1 MKRLTLLFFTTLVVL
16 GAYAQNCPPSHPYEA
31 CGRCWES
38 ASQAQS
44 GGCNETNEPDN
55 PPAAPSNLVSASVT
69 TTSVSIQWNDNSSD
83 EEGFEIYRNN
93 SLVATVGANVTSYT
107 SQNLSSST
115 TYSFEVLAYNGSLK
129 SSKSN
134 TLQVTTE
141 EEQSTAPAAPSNLVS
156 TSVTTTSVGLQ
167 WNDNSSDEEGFEIYR
182 NNSLVATVGA
192 NVTSYNNQNLSS
204 NTTYTFEVLAYSG
217 SLKSS
222 RSNALQATTEKDD
235 IPVDELGNVSL
246 SSRDEGNGW
255 VVEWNSVTNA
265 TAYSLNI
272 TTKDGN
278 TTLSNDNIVVTGLSY
293 SENNPTEDIT
303 YVYTLTASN
312 ATATKQSNPVQ
323 KIRSSCNG
331 GTADEQGKV
340 SGKFTPKNGK
350 ILMFLGQD
358 NNSIDEYVNTGQFPA
373 IGGFTNYT
381 NIYDFAGLENI
392 NNYGSGDMCIQC
404 GIDKYPSAAVA
415 IGLYMVEDNDG
426 KGEDHPNGLTDVVNG
441 VYDASIDKF
450 ANFAKANP
458 TTPFFL
464 RIGYEFDGTWNF
476 YDPTKYINA
485 YRYLV
490 DRLNAQGV
498 ENVAYVWQSAAY
510 GFTYNSNP
518 IDAWYPGDEYVDY
531 IGLSFFFYDEGFNG
545 PNLQFL
551 LDMAR
556 NKQKPVMMAEV
567 SAQYYDFDENTF
579 TTYDNPGLKTP
590 MTGEAMWNQ
599 YFEDQLKPFIEGN
612 EDVIRAI
619 SYINADWQ
627 SQEQWMW
634 PDAGNGYWGDTRVQ
648 QNPYIAQQWNS
659 WITSGQF
666 QNGDANLYQILTT
679 GDCGTTT
686 PPPVEGVLPGI
697 PQNIAAS
704 SNSSSSINVSWSS
717 ASDAESYVVKY
728 SVASGNYTDSVTTTS
743 TQTTINNLEA
753 ETNYYVNVYAINAE
767 GSGDLGT
774 ETSATTQAVPVQG
787 DKIEGKFTPKNGKT
801 MLAIG
806 QDLAAM
812 SGYREGNMPEPAAA
826 VAYVSFFMLTQDN
839 YGINY
844 GATGMDND
852 GNFTDVDTDWGS
864 GPLNASS
871 TALGWDQSALIMAM
885 SITEN
890 WNLNGLQGIANGQ
903 YEQHIDKLALFC
915 NTFPDKKI
923 YLRIGYEFDGRWNSQ
938 ETAGGNYPA
947 GYHKQEEYK
956 AAWRHIVDGMN
967 ARGVNNVAYVWQSS
981 TSPVDDVLDGYF
993 GYDGNL
999 AAAREDI
1006 SGWYPGDEY
1015 VDWCGISWFI
1025 SPTEAS
1031 NYFGFDDV
1039 PNLPN
1044 QDDLADEML
1053 AFAREHNKPVMIAEA
1068 TPQGYDLEISEYD
1081 PTPSMISR
1089 AATGYTYEGAKTLF
1103 TEGLSA
1109 AEEQFAPGTWFGNY
1123 DAQEAWDR
1131 WFTPFLDYIHAN
1143 DDVIRSV
1150 TYINANWNTQ
1160 AKWASPYAE
1169 GYWGDTRIEANP
1181 AIKALWLEETNS
1193 DFWLLGSPSISS
1205 ELFDDASNAREVS
1218 LKEELENIEVVLYPN
1233 PVHHTLR
1240 IKGMKEVPTMQLY
1253 SSQGVLMKE
1262 QKGYSIDVSQMTSGL
1277 YILKI
1282 NNELMKKVIIE

>member
-1 MKRLTLLFFTTLVVL
+1 MKRLTLLILTTIVVL
-16 GAYAQNCPPSHPYEA
+16 GSYAQNCPPSHPYEA
-31 CGRCWES
+31 CGRCWEN
-38 ASQAQS
+38 AAQAQA
-44 GGCNETNEPDN
+44 GGCEETNDPTS
-55 PPAAPSNLVSASVT
+55 PPN
-69 TTSVSIQWNDNSSD
+69 
-83 EEGFEIYRNN
+83 
-93 SLVATVGANVTSYT
+93 
-107 SQNLSSST
+107 
-115 TYSFEVLAYNGSLK
+115 
-129 SSKSN
+129 
-134 TLQVTTE
+134 
-141 EEQSTAPAAPSNLVS
+141 APSNLVS
-156 TSVTTTSVGLQ
+156 TSVTTSSVSIQ
-167 WNDNSSDEEGFEIYR
+167 WNDNSTDEEGFEVYR
-182 NNSLVATVGA
+182 NNNLVATVGA
-192 NVTSYNNQNLSS
+192 NVTSYNSQNLSS
-204 NTTYTFEVLAYSG
+204 NTTYTFEVLAFNG
-217 SLKSS
+217 TLKSS
-222 RSNALQATTEKDD
+222 ATSPLQITTEED
-235 IPVDELGNVSL
+235 IPSDELGNVAL
-246 SSRDEGNGW
+246 SSRNQGNGW
-255 VVEWNSVTNA
+255 VIEWNSVNNA
-265 TAYSLNI
+265 TSYSLNI
-272 TTKDGN
+272 TTKEGN
-278 TTLSNDNIVVTGLSY
+278 TELSNDDLIVTGLSY
-293 SENNPTEDIT
+293 SEGNPVEDRT
-303 YVYTLTASN
+303 YIYTLTASN
-312 ATATKQSNPVQ
+312 ATDSKQSNLVQ

-331 GTADEQGKV
+331 SADEQGKV

-350 ILMFLGQD
+350 VLMFLGQD
-358 NNSIDEYVNTGQFPA
+358 NNSVDEYVNSGQFPT

-381 NIYDFAGLENI
+381 NIYDFAGLESI

-490 DRLNAQGV
+490 DRLNAQNV

-556 NKQKPVMMAEV
+556 NKQKPIMMAEV

-590 MTGEAMWNQ
+590 MTGEAMWQQ

-648 QNPYIAQQWNS
+648 QNPYIAQQWNT

-666 QNGDANLYQILTT
+666 QNGDPNLYQILTT
-679 GDCGTTT
+679 GGCGDDT
-686 PPPVEGVLPGI
+686 PPDDDNPPVEGVLPGV
-697 PQNIAAS
+697 PSNIAAT
-704 SNSSSSINVSWSS
+704 SNSSSSISVSWS
-717 ASDAESYVVKY
+717 AATDAERYVVKY
-728 SVASGNYTDSVTTTS
+728 GLSSGNYTDSLTVTS
-743 TQTTINNLEA
+743 TSTTINNLQA

-774 ETSATTQAVPVQG
+774 ETSATTQAAPVLG

-812 SGYREGNMPEPAAA
+812 SGYREGEMPEPAAA

-852 GNFTDVDTDWGS
+852 GNFTGVDTDWGS

-871 TALGWDQSALIMAM
+871 TALGWDQSALIIAM

-890 WNLNGLQGIANGQ
+890 WNLNGLQGIASGQ
-903 YEQHIDKLALFC
+903 YEQYIDKLALFC
-915 NTFPDKKI
+915 NTFSEKKI

-993 GYDGNL
+993 GNNGDL

-1006 SGWYPGDEY
+1006 SGWYPGDDY

-1053 AFAREHNKPVMIAEA
+1053 AFAREHNKPVMIAES
-1068 TPQGYDLEISEYD
+1068 TPQGYDFEISEFD

-1123 DAQEAWDR
+1123 EAQEAWDR
-1131 WFTPFLDYIHAN
+1131 WFTPFLDYIHN
-1143 DDVIRSV
+1143 NEDVIRSV

-1160 AKWASPYAE
+1160 AKWASPYNE
-1169 GYWGDTRIEANP
+1169 GYWGDTRIESNP

-1193 DFWLLGSPSISS
+1193 DFWLLGSPSIAND
-1205 ELFDDASNAREVS
+1205 LYDGASNARV
-1218 LKEELENIEVVLYPN
+1218 LGVDENEIVQNTTVVLYPN
-1233 PVHHTLR
+1233 PVKNTLN
-1240 IKGMKEVPTMQLY
+1240 IKGLNEVPTLQLY
-1253 SSQGVLMKE
+1253 STQGVLLMEKE
-1262 QKGYSIDVSQMTSGL
+1262 GFSMDVSKLTRGL
-1277 YILKI
+1277 YVLKI
-1282 NNELMKKVIIE
+1282 NDQLMKKVIIE

>member
-1 MKRLTLLFFTTLVVL
+1 MKRLTLLFFATLVAL
-16 GAYAQNCPPSHPYEA
+16 STYAQNCPPSHPYEA

-44 GGCNETNEPDN
+44 GGCDETTDPTD
-55 PPAAPSNLVSASVT
+55 PPSAPSNLVSTSVT
-69 TTSVSIQWNDNSSD
+69 QTSVGIQWNDNSSD

-93 SLVATVGANVTSYT
+93 TLVATVGA
-107 SQNLSSST
+107 
-115 TYSFEVLAYNGSLK
+115 G
-129 SSKSN
+129 
-134 TLQVTTE
+134 
-141 EEQSTAPAAPSNLVS
+141 
-156 TSVTTTSVGLQ
+156 
-167 WNDNSSDEEGFEIYR
+167 
-182 NNSLVATVGA
+182 
-192 NVTSYNNQNLSS
+192 VTSYNSQNLAS
-204 NTTYTFEVLAYSG
+204 NTTYTFEVLAYNG
-217 SLKSS
+217 NLKSAKTS
-222 RSNALQATTEKDD
+222 PLQITTEED
-235 IPVDELGNVSL
+235 IPSDELGNVVL
-246 SSRDEGNGW
+246 SSRNEGNGW
-255 VVEWNSVTNA
+255 VIEWNSVNNA
-265 TAYSLNI
+265 TSYTLNI
-272 TTKDGN
+272 VTKEGN
-278 TTLSNDNIVVTGLSY
+278 TELSNDDVAVTGLSY
-293 SENNPTEDIT
+293 SENNPVEDRT
-303 YVYTLTASN
+303 YIYTLTASN
-312 ATATKQSNPVQ
+312 ATDSKQSNPVQ
-323 KIRSSCNG
+323 KVRSSCNG
-331 GTADEQGKV
+331 ATDEQGKV

-358 NNSIDEYVNTGQFPA
+358 NNSVDEYVGSGQFPA

-590 MTGEAMWNQ
+590 MTGEAMWKQ
-599 YFEDQLKPFIEGN
+599 YFEDQLIPFIEGN

-648 QNPYIAQQWNS
+648 QNAYIAQQWNNL
-659 WITSGQF
+659 ITSGKY
-666 QNGDANLYQILTT
+666 QNGEANLYQILTT
-679 GDCGTTT
+679 GDCGTT
-686 PPPVEGVLPGI
+686 PPDEENPPVEGVLPGI
-697 PQNIAAS
+697 PQNIAAT
-704 SNSSSSINVSWSS
+704 SNSSSSITVSWSA

-728 SVASGNYTDSVTTTS
+728 SVASGNYSDSVTTTS
-743 TQTTINNLEA
+743 TQTTINGLEA
-753 ETNYYVNVYAINAE
+753 ETNYYVNVYAMNAE

-774 ETSATTQAVPVQG
+774 ETSATTQAQPVLG

-844 GATGMDND
+844 GATGMDNA
-852 GNFTDVDTDWGS
+852 GNFTGVDTDWGS

-871 TALGWDQSALIMAM
+871 TALGWDQSALIIAM

-938 ETAGGNYPA
+938 ETAGGDYPA
-947 GYHKQEEYK
+947 GYHKQDEYK

-967 ARGVNNVAYVWQSS
+967 ARGVDNVAYVWQSS
-981 TSPVDDVLDGYF
+981 TSPVDDVLDG
-993 GYDGNL
+993 
-999 AAAREDI
+999 
-1006 SGWYPGDEY
+1006 
-1015 VDWCGISWFI
+1015 
-1025 SPTEAS
+1025 
-1031 NYFGFDDV
+1031 
-1039 PNLPN
+1039 
-1044 QDDLADEML
+1044 
-1053 AFAREHNKPVMIAEA
+1053 
-1068 TPQGYDLEISEYD
+1068 
-1081 PTPSMISR
+1081 
-1089 AATGYTYEGAKTLF
+1089 
-1103 TEGLSA
+1103 
-1109 AEEQFAPGTWFGNY
+1109 
-1123 DAQEAWDR
+1123 
-1131 WFTPFLDYIHAN
+1131 
-1143 DDVIRSV
+1143 
-1150 TYINANWNTQ
+1150 
-1160 AKWASPYAE
+1160 
-1169 GYWGDTRIEANP
+1169 
-1181 AIKALWLEETNS
+1181 
-1193 DFWLLGSPSISS
+1193 
-1205 ELFDDASNAREVS
+1205 
-1218 LKEELENIEVVLYPN
+1218 
-1233 PVHHTLR
+1233 
-1240 IKGMKEVPTMQLY
+1240 
-1253 SSQGVLMKE
+1253 
-1262 QKGYSIDVSQMTSGL
+1262 
-1277 YILKI
+1277 
-1282 NNELMKKVIIE
+1282 